1 MAWRRLSARPVLTLL
16 SVAALGL
23 VIGAGSVIFSA
34 VYAVLLHP
42 LPYFEPE
49 RLVSLTGSDL
59 SRPGGHEVEM
69 SFGDFR
75 EWERRNHV
83 LAGGALYSRRA

>member
-1 MAWRRLSARPVLTLL
+1 M
-16 SVAALGL
+16 
-23 VIGAGSVIFSA
+23 IFSA

-59 SRPGGHEVEM
+59 SRPGGHEVEI

-83 LAGGALYSRRA
+83 LAGGRCTRGGLRRGRSAGERRGPCDGLTSIWH